1 MITDAISLS
10 GGLTEDAHKGGVNV
24 SRNGKVHETDLR
36 ALYDFADVN
45 QICHQW
51 EKCTTFGKVPIFSV
65 ELSSKCPI
73 ERC

>member
-1 MITDAISLS
+1 MITAAISLS

-24 SRNGKVHETDLR
+24 SRNGKVHEIDLR

-51 EKCTTFGKVPIFSV
+51 EKYSI
-65 ELSSKCPI
+65 
-73 ERC
+73 